1 MIRDICGAT
10 ANGNTTCPLRF
21 PGQYHDPET
30 GLHYNFFR
38 YYDPSTAHYLS
49 ADLLGVSPNPNNAH
63 AYVSNP
69 LTWTDPLGLA
79 PYIRVSPKHSDWG
92 DKGAH
97 IHIGGREVRIFPDHR
112 GGIGAEPIRLR
123 SGSPTPQQ
131 VQEALDALHTQRDLR
146 KRLIQVAR
154 EVMNEMNAGTWG
166 YSQNRAAELHFLVR
180 ALEQM

>member
-63 AYVSNP
+63 TYVSNP
-69 LTWTDPLGLA
+69 LTWTDPLGLT
-79 PYIRVSPKHSDWG
+79 PYSNQEWAERADFSNRRTMNKKYDRHAED
-92 DKGAH
+92 
-97 IHIGGREVRIFPDHR
+97 F
-112 GGIGAEPIRLR
+112 GITGNRNNERLR
-123 SGSPTPQQ
+123 EFERVMREHIAAPNTVMHTFNYRDQGQ
-131 VQEALDALHTQRDLR
+131 AIAFLDHDIR
-146 KRLIQVAR
+146 
-154 EVMNEMNAGTWG
+154 AGWP
-166 YSQNRAAELHFLVR
+166 SA
-180 ALEQM
+180 